1 MDARGVTITAGEFYY
16 LTPVISV
23 AITAIA
29 CLLGDLVLKGKSK
42 ITLSYISLSGLAV
55 AFFAMNECWN
65 GPTEQIMLGGS
76 VAISSFGYAVGLGLL
91 VAAGLTSLS
100 AGQYA
105 KGSGVA
111 TGEFH
116 GLVLFATAGGMV
128 LAVANDLVTVFVSLE
143 TMSLSVYAL
152 TGIARGRATSAEGAM
167 KYFVLGAL
175 ASGFL
180 LYGSGLLY
188 GATGTLQIFPL
199 EGGPEAL
206 KYGIAQPSVAMK
218 GPLAVTGVACLLVAI
233 LFKIGAVPFHGWVSD
248 AYEGAPAPTTGFM
261 SVAVKAAA
269 FAAFLKIVLA
279 IGLGSTV
286 DLGDGVLSNIGLS
299 TILWWV
305 AVITLVVGNFGA
317 LMQSN
322 PKRMLAY
329 SGIAHTGYALIALVV
344 VAAELEKGGAADA
357 SVIQTAASG
366 FLFYLLAYAVTNL
379 TAFAMLC
386 SLERR
391 GQDVDRIDQL
401 SGLAEAS
408 PLAAFAMMIAM
419 LSLAGIPLTGGFTG
433 KVWLF
438 SAAIKQE
445 LLGLVLLGLTTSIV
459 SLFYYL
465 RIIVAMYMRP
475 AVDDDTLEEA
485 ALPSR
490 WSARFSMVLGAMGV
504 IALGVM
510 PKSIMTLME
519 EGAKALFPG

>member
-1 MDARGVTITAGEFYY
+1 MDARGVTVTAGEFYY

-23 AITAIA
+23 AVTAIA
-29 CLLGDLVLKGKSK
+29 CLLGDLFLKGKSK
-42 ITLSYISLSGLAV
+42 ISLAYISLSGLAV
-55 AFFAMNECWN
+55 AFFAMNECWS
-65 GPTEQIMLGGS
+65 GATDEIMLGGA
-76 VAISSFGYAVGLGLL
+76 VAVSSFGYAVGLGLL

-100 AGQYA
+100 AAQYA

-128 LAVANDLVTVFVSLE
+128 LAIANDLVTVFVSLE

-152 TGIARGRATSAEGAM
+152 TGIARGRATAAEGAM

-180 LYGSGLLY
+180 LYGSGLIY

-199 EGGPEAL
+199 DGDVEAL
-206 KYGIAQPSVAMK
+206 KYGISEPSVAMK

-269 FAAFLKIVLA
+269 FAAFLKIVIA
-279 IGLGSTV
+279 VGLGSSV
-286 DLGDGVLSNIGLS
+286 DLGDGEVASIGLS
-299 TILWWV
+299 SMLWWI
-305 AVITLVVGNFGA
+305 AVSTLVVGNFGA

-344 VAAELEKGGAADA
+344 IAAELEQGSAADA
-357 SVIQTAASG
+357 AVVQGAASA

-386 SLERR
+386 TLERR
-391 GQDVDRIDQL
+391 GQDIERIDQL
-401 SGLAEAS
+401 SGLAEVS
-408 PLAAFAMMIAM
+408 PLGAFAMLIAM
-419 LSLAGIPLTGGFTG
+419 VSLAGIPLTGGFTG

-438 SAAIKQE
+438 SAAVKQE

-465 RIIVAMYMRP
+465 RIVVAMYMRP
-475 AVDDDTLEEA
+475 AVDDEALEEVL
-485 ALPSR
+485 LPNR
-490 WSARFSMVLGAMGV
+490 WSARFSMVVGALGV
-504 IALGVM
+504 VALGVM
-510 PKSIMTLME
+510 PKSMMTIME